1 MASLIIP
8 PGTPYSK
15 LSAMQT
21 AFERSYEMQASVAQ
35 TMAMTLRGRMPA
47 VVAAGRIDPQASV
60 DGVENVAAI
69 YSGAAQSIRSL
80 APIKAQDVLDFVA
93 TVNEQTDAVSV
104 WGQTSGNQLTTDEL
118 VFIGSL
124 RGCEDIGK

>member
-1 MASLIIP
+1 
-8 PGTPYSK
+8 
-15 LSAMQT
+15 
-21 AFERSYEMQASVAQ
+21 
-35 TMAMTLRGRMPA
+35 MAMTLRGRMPA
-47 VVAAGRIDPQASV
+47 VVAAGRIDPQAGV